1 MSVPPFR
8 GKQVDVGG
16 DWHGQ
21 LLLALDNAAQWTSV
35 PEVRD
40 AARKLRELLEQ
51 FDECEHSVSL
61 SAEIPEG
68 TDPVFVLDCVREQV
82 KAEGGKAELV
92 LPNSLR
98 VEVTGRGSLDYVQSL
113 VKERLSRGIAVAQF
127 ILSSKSSQ
135 PFRKG

>member
-1 MSVPPFR
+1 M
-8 GKQVDVGG
+8 
-16 DWHGQ
+16 
-21 LLLALDNAAQWTSV
+21 
-35 PEVRD
+35 
-40 AARKLRELLEQ
+40 
-51 FDECEHSVSL
+51 
-61 SAEIPEG
+61 
-68 TDPVFVLDCVREQV
+68 QV